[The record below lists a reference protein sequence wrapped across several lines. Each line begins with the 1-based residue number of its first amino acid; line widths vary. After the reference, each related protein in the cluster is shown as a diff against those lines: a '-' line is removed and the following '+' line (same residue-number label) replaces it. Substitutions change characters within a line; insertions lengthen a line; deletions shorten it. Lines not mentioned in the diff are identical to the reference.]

1 MFSKTTNRVHPS
13 GSWKVLLVL
22 QIGSLEHSRNAT
34 LNDGQVSGGSNGNVP
49 HRTPD
54 PYYYYLTISEYLVI
68 CCWPCS
74 INTFDFIF
82 GCFFGYFCCCF
93 SEILRYASFELLLI
107 HSILRK
113 KMRNVKYT
121 CLMQVFLMRSAV
133 LCNDFQPWEK
143 PWQHTCKTTII
154 FWIVQSAKYKVEF
167 KVCNKT
173 LIGRTN
179 NSNRTMNALQG
190 KFQMSMT
197 KSVIKCRFLPLNV
210 DSFFE
215 FKLKSCGSMI

>member
-22 QIGSLEHSRNAT
+22 QISSLEHSRNAT

-54 PYYYYLTISEYLVI
+54 PYNYYYLTISEYLVI

-82 GCFFGYFCCCF
+82 GCFFGYFRCCF
-93 SEILRYASFELLLI
+93 SEILRYASFESLLI
-107 HSILRK
+107 HSILRN

-121 CLMQVFLMRSAV
+121 CLMQAFLCEVRCFVMISSPEES
-133 LCNDFQPWEK
+133 L
-143 PWQHTCKTTII
+143 
-154 FWIVQSAKYKVEF
+154 
-167 KVCNKT
+167 
-173 LIGRTN
+173 
-179 NSNRTMNALQG
+179 
-190 KFQMSMT
+190 
-197 KSVIKCRFLPLNV
+197 
-210 DSFFE
+210 DSTRV
-215 FKLKSCGSMI
+215 KLR

>member
-22 QIGSLEHSRNAT
+22 QISSLEHSRNAT

-82 GCFFGYFCCCF
+82 GCFFGYFRCCF
-93 SEILRYASFELLLI
+93 FLKYFVTLLLNRFS
-107 HSILRK
+107 SILYWGTKCEMSNTLVWCRLF
-113 KMRNVKYT
+113 Y
-121 CLMQVFLMRSAV
+121 
-133 LCNDFQPWEK
+133 
-143 PWQHTCKTTII
+143 
-154 FWIVQSAKYKVEF
+154 AK
-167 KVCNKT
+167 C
-173 LIGRTN
+173 G
-179 NSNRTMNALQG
+179 AL
-190 KFQMSMT
+190 
-197 KSVIKCRFLPLNV
+197 
-210 DSFFE
+210 
-215 FKLKSCGSMI
+215 

>member
-22 QIGSLEHSRNAT
+22 QISSLEHSRNAT

-54 PYYYYLTISEYLVI
+54 PYYYYLTI
-68 CCWPCS
+68 
-74 INTFDFIF
+74 
-82 GCFFGYFCCCF
+82 YFRVPRHMLLTVQHKYVWF
-93 SEILRYASFELLLI
+93 HLRLFLWLLSLLL
-107 HSILRK
+107 LRNTSLRFFWIVSHPFYIEEQNAK
-113 KMRNVKYT
+113 CQIN
-121 CLMQVFLMRSAV
+121 LSDAGFFMRSAV

-154 FWIVQSAKYKVEF
+154 FWIIQSAKYKVEF

-173 LIGRTN
+173 LIGRN
-179 NSNRTMNALQG
+179 KQ
-190 KFQMSMT
+190 
-197 KSVIKCRFLPLNV
+197 
-210 DSFFE
+210 
-215 FKLKSCGSMI
+215 